1 MRMDPFSFS
10 LENWDGPFFVASFKS
25 EFWGGAF
32 FLIYADWKEEGFLR
46 ATKVKLI
53 KYV

>member
-1 MRMDPFSFS
+1 M
-10 LENWDGPFFVASFKS
+10 DGPFLILIGKLGQTLHCGFIQIGVL
-25 EFWGGAF
+25 GGAF

-46 ATKVKLI
+46 ATKVKHN